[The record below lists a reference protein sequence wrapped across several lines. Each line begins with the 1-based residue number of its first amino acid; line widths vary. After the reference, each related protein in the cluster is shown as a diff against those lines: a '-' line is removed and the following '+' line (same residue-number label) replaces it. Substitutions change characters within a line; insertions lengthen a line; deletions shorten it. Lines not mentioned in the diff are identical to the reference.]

1 MKILIAGGVGFI
13 LTLVTLP
20 FFLKM
25 LQDTGA
31 TRPNYRGESIPVGM
45 GLIFVFVYILA
56 AFLLV
61 YWSAG
66 DLALLVLFLMGVMF
80 FATLGLLDDML
91 GSRESRGLKG
101 HFGALLKGK
110 LTTGALKAL
119 GGGAGALLISF
130 ISMPGRPWW
139 EILTAALLVALA
151 ANTINLVDLRPGRA
165 IKVFY
170 LWFLIILAVFQD
182 KLPLVF
188 IAPLAGGLLVC
199 APADLKA
206 RAMLGDT
213 GANLLGAALG
223 MVSIWTMTFSTQL
236 AVVIFLLLLHLFT
249 EKYSLTKIIERN
261 RFLCFLDN
269 LGRSK

>member
-151 ANTINLVDLRPGRA
+151 ANTIYLVDLRTGRA
-165 IKVFY
+165 IKVF
-170 LWFLIILAVFQD
+170 
-182 KLPLVF
+182 
-188 IAPLAGGLLVC
+188 
-199 APADLKA
+199 
-206 RAMLGDT
+206 
-213 GANLLGAALG
+213 
-223 MVSIWTMTFSTQL
+223 
-236 AVVIFLLLLHLFT
+236 
-249 EKYSLTKIIERN
+249 
-261 RFLCFLDN
+261 
-269 LGRSK
+269 